1 MTSISTQVQEMT
13 MLIQSEH
20 AGHYLTFDD
29 EKHTYHLDG
38 KVIPGVTSVN
48 KSGYPAAPSL
58 IVWLSKQAAWY
69 TIEQLKQF
77 PEQVNRLPEYLLDEI
92 AKKATQAGKKI
103 AKAAADIGSIVH
115 EYAEKYGTELDG
127 DFLRRMDVHPDKEK
141 IQLCINEFIKWSDA
155 SKYVTIDAEQTT
167 ASVIYQYAGKYD
179 RLVKSGSKI
188 ILIDF
193 KTSSG
198 IFAEHKI
205 QVGGAYRQALAEW
218 RDIEIDGID
227 LVRFGKDGSFEHE
240 LITNKGKLDDF
251 KEQFIRNLQTAKFR
265 EEYEPRQYT
274 PRVKADP
281 KVGGA

>member
-1 MTSISTQVQEMT
+1 
-13 MLIQSEH
+13 MLIQSTSK
-20 AGHYLTFDD
+20 GHYLTFDD
-29 EKHTYHLDG
+29 EKHTYTLDG
-38 KVIPGVTSVN
+38 VQITGVTNAN
-48 KSGYPAAPSL
+48 KQGYPAAPSL

-115 EYAEKYGTELDG
+115 EYAETYPDTSDL
-127 DFLRRMDVHPDKEK
+127 LSRTINSHVDKEK
-141 IQLCINEFIKWSDA
+141 ILACINEFIKWEAD
-155 SKYVTIDAEQTT
+155 SKYVTIDAEQTI
-167 ASVIYQYAGKYD
+167 ASVTYQYAGKYD

-205 QVGGAYRQALAEW
+205 QVGGAYRQALMEW
-218 RDIEIDGID
+218 RDIAIDGID

>member
-1 MTSISTQVQEMT
+1 MKIITSILIVETT
-13 MLIQSEH
+13 MLIQSVKDNH
-20 AGHYLTFDD
+20 FLTFDD
-29 EKHTYHLDG
+29 EKHTYTLDG
-38 KVIPGVTSVN
+38 KQIPGVTSVI

-77 PEQVNRLPEYLLDEI
+77 PEQVNRLPDYLLDEI

-103 AKAAADIGSIVH
+103 AKAAADIGSLVH
-115 EYAEKYGTELDG
+115 NWAEAVGNNNLKRLEEIDAEISSHD
-127 DFLRRMDVHPDKEK
+127 DFEK
-141 IQLCINEFIKWSDA
+141 INLCRSEFKKWSDT
-155 SKYVTIDAEQTT
+155 SKYEIIDAEQTI
-167 ASVIYQYAGKYD
+167 ASITYQYAGKYD
-179 RLVKSGSKI
+179 RLVKHGNKV

-205 QVGGAYRQALAEW
+205 QVGGAYRQALKEW

-240 LITNKGKLDDF
+240 LVTKRNQLDDF

-265 EEYEPRQYT
+265 EDYERYN
-274 PRVKADP
+274 K
-281 KVGGA
+281 KY